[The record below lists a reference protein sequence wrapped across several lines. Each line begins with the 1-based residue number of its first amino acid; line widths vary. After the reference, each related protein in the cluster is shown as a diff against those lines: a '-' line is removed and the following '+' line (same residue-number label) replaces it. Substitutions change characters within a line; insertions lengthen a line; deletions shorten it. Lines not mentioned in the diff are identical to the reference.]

1 MENTF
6 EHLVQPKGF
15 SPVWTLKWT
24 CRLAFLA
31 NDLKHTEQQKF
42 LSPVWTVKWR
52 RKLDSW
58 EYTCEHFG
66 HPQGFSLEWTFKWSC
81 RWLSWVSAAVIP
93 RIHSAP
99 ASPLKLPLLNEM
111 ILYTAGQIFD
121 SLVVYSIVPTVTH
134 QADIA
139 QQVPGNIA
147 ENLVKQF
154 RDKQCPRVDEF
165 FLFHTFWSDL
175 KDRYC

>member
-58 EYTCEHFG
+58 EYTCKHFG

-99 ASPLKLPLLNEM
+99 ASPLKLPLLNEIYKM
-111 ILYTAGQIFD
+111 VSILSKKIYIFWTPHYFKNFI
-121 SLVVYSIVPTVTH
+121 YSSTVKYL
-134 QADIA
+134 IWFLY
-139 QQVPGNIA
+139 
-147 ENLVKQF
+147 NL
-154 RDKQCPRVDEF
+154 
-165 FLFHTFWSDL
+165 SI
-175 KDRYC
+175 